1 MELTTEQLSE
11 LMRPMA
17 DTYGLAH
24 RGLPSVET
32 IGSGEIPR
40 PLRQLLEHEDDMT
53 PTLERFHGRK
63 IILKVLQRR
72 LNGSSLLRQ
81 VVLVLEDDE
90 TPVEFGAIRI
100 YLDRFDEAARREIQ
114 HCRRPLG
121 SILEDYH
128 VRHVNRPSAFLK
140 VEPDELIKGAMGLEG
155 GAPLYGRC
163 NTILDMDGE
172 PMAEIVELLPPV
184 NDEEDGRGGEGDGD
198 GDGEGE

>member
-1 MELTTEQLSE
+1 MELTTEQLGE

-24 RGLPSVET
+24 RGLPSIET
-32 IGSGEIPR
+32 IGPGDIPR
-40 PLRQLLEHEDDMT
+40 PLRKLLEHENDMT
-53 PTLERFHGRK
+53 PTLEDFHGRK

-81 VVLVLEDDE
+81 VVLVLGENE

-100 YLDRFDEAARREIQ
+100 YLDRFDESAKREIQ

-121 SILEDYH
+121 SILEEYH
-128 VRHVNRPSAFLK
+128 VRHVNRPSAFLR
-140 VEPDELIKGAMGLEG
+140 VEPDALIRDALGLEG
-155 GAPLYGRC
+155 GVPLYGRC
-163 NTILDMDGE
+163 NTILDMNGE

-184 NDEEDGRGGEGDGD
+184 NDEGGGGEGK
-198 GDGEGE
+198 